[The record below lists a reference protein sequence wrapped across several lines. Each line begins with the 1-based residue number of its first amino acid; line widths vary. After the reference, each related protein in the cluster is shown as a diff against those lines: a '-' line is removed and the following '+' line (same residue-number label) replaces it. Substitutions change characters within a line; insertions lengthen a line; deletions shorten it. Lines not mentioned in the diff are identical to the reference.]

1 MTSKKLTLV
10 VFSLLSFFS
19 YAQLTIDAELRPRFE
34 YRHGFNTLFPDD
46 TEPAAF
52 VAQRTRL
59 NTKFVKEK
67 YSFYLSLQD
76 VRVWGDTRQLSENSE
91 SFAIH
96 QAWAKINL
104 SNTFAV
110 KLGRQEVIYDDHRI
124 FGNVGW
130 AQQARSHDMA
140 LFQYAKNDQR
150 LDLGF
155 AFNQESQNVT
165 GNIYTLGTYKAFQY
179 AWYHNKFGKV
189 KASFLLLNNGLQN
202 VDEEKV
208 RYSQTLG
215 THLKFNI
222 TKSLSATTNF
232 YYQTGKDIEDRD
244 LSAYLAG
251 LDLNYKV
258 SDKLNLGLGGE
269 IQSGNDDGA
278 PTADKNKAFT
288 PFYGTNHKFNGWMDY
303 FYVGNHGNNV
313 GLIDIYAKVNA
324 KFNAKNSLTAF
335 VHNFNAAADL
345 AGDVDKQ
352 LGTEVDL
359 VYNYKFSDDIKIA
372 AGYSHMFAA
381 DGMEALKNNTDG
393 NTNNWGWIMITIK
406 PQLFTTKK

>member
-1 MTSKKLTLV
+1 MTLKKLTLV
-10 VFSLLSFFS
+10 VFSLLSFLS
-19 YAQLTIDAELRPRFE
+19 YGQLTIDAELRPRFE
-34 YRHGFNTLFPDD
+34 YRHGFKTLFPDD

-76 VRVWGDTRQLSENSE
+76 VRVWGDTKQLSENSE

-96 QAWAKINL
+96 QAWAKIKL
-104 SNTFAV
+104 SNAFAV
-110 KLGRQEVIYDDHRI
+110 KLGRQEVIYDDSRI

-140 LFQYAKNDQR
+140 LIQFAKNDQR

-165 GNIYTLGTYKAFQY
+165 GNIYTLNNYKAFQY
-179 AWYHNKFGKV
+179 AWYHNKFGNV
-189 KASFLLLNNGLQN
+189 KASFLLLNNGIQN
-202 VDEEKV
+202 VTDEKV
-208 RYSQTLG
+208 RYSQTIG
-215 THLKFNI
+215 THVKFNI
-222 TKSLSATTNF
+222 TKSLSATTNL
-232 YYQTGKDIEDRD
+232 YYQTGKDVADTD

-269 IQSGNDDGA
+269 IQSGNDYDE
-278 PTADKNKAFT
+278 ADKNKAFT

-303 FYVGNHGNNV
+303 FYVGNHTNNV

-324 KFNAKNSLTAF
+324 KFNAKNSITAF
-335 VHNFNAAADL
+335 VHNFNAAAELGQDI
-345 AGDVDKQ
+345 DKQ

-381 DGMEALKNNTDG
+381 DGMEVLKNNADG

>member
-34 YRHGFNTLFPDD
+34 YRHGFQTLFPDN

-52 VAQRTRL
+52 VSQRTRL
-59 NTKFVKEK
+59 NTKFIKEK

-76 VRVWGDTRQLSENSE
+76 IRVWGDTRQLAENTE
-91 SFAIH
+91 SFAVH

-104 SNTFAV
+104 DENFAL
-110 KLGRQEVIYDDHRI
+110 KLGRQEIIYDDHRI

-130 AQQARSHDMA
+130 AQQARSHDLA
-140 LFQYAKNDQR
+140 LVQYTKNNAR
-150 LDLGF
+150 LDVGI

-165 GNIYTLGTYKAFQY
+165 GNLFTLPNYKAMQY
-179 AWYHNKFGKV
+179 VWYHDTIGKV
-189 KASFLLLNNGLQN
+189 KASFLALNHGLQDVTN
-202 VDEEKV
+202 EKT
-208 RYSQTLG
+208 RYSQTFG

-222 TKSLSATTNF
+222 TDKLSATSNL
-232 YYQTGKDIEDRD
+232 YYQTGKDVTDTD

-251 LDLNYKV
+251 LDLGYKV
-258 SDKLNLGLGGE
+258 SDKTLVGLGGE
-269 IQSGNDDGA
+269 IQSGNDYDE
-278 PTADKNKAFT
+278 TDKNKAFS
-288 PFYGTNHKFNGWMDY
+288 PLFGTNHKFNGWMDY
-303 FYVGNHGNNV
+303 FYVGNHFNSV
-313 GLIDIYAKVNA
+313 GLVDLYAKVNTN
-324 KFNAKNSLTAF
+324 FNAKSSLTAF
-335 VHNFNAAADL
+335 VHNFMAQAEL
-345 AGDVDKQ
+345 APDTDKQ

-359 VYNYKFSDDIKIA
+359 VFNYKYTKDIKFT

-381 DGMEALKNNTDG
+381 DGMEVLKGNTDG

-406 PQLFTTKK
+406 PELFTTNK

>member
-34 YRHGFNTLFPDD
+34 YRHGFSTLFPDD

-96 QAWAKINL
+96 QAWAKIKL
-104 SNTFAV
+104 SNAFAV

-179 AWYHNKFGKV
+179 AWYHNKFGNV
-189 KASFLLLNNGLQN
+189 KTSFLLLNNGIQN

-208 RYSQTLG
+208 RYSQTIG
-215 THLKFNI
+215 THVKFNI
-222 TKSLSATTNF
+222 TKALSATTNL
-232 YYQTGKDIEDRD
+232 YYQTGKDVNDTS

-251 LDLNYKV
+251 LDLNYKA
-258 SDKLNLGLGGE
+258 SDKINIGLGGE
-269 IQSGNDDGA
+269 IQSGNDYDE
-278 PTADKNKAFT
+278 TDKNRAFS

-303 FYVGNHGNNV
+303 FYVGNHANNV
-313 GLIDIYAKVNA
+313 GLIDIYAKFNA
-324 KFNAKNSLTAF
+324 KFNAKNSITAF
-335 VHNFNAAADL
+335 VHNFNAAAELGEDI
-345 AGDVDKQ
+345 DKQ

-381 DGMEALKNNTDG
+381 DSMEILKNNTDG